1 MNLALNVN
9 YELLHFKRGKAV
21 ENTMEQCSIS
31 TCDCHIFYADSNFV
45 MLKNWLILRN
55 PITIAGSL
63 QLWHTWSLQMVKLWF
78 QLFATHLL
86 LGTIFECTGWVKMG
100 EARERGY
107 QKKQCYVN
115 AGIIQPLIVAHSENW
130 HWVTPSC
137 LIQSNV
143 AKWTLLDLF

>member
-1 MNLALNVN
+1 MNPTVN
-9 YELLHFKRGKAV
+9 GSYELQHIKRGNA
-21 ENTMEQCSIS
+21 TEQCSIS
-31 TCDCHIFYADSNFV
+31 TCDCHISYADSNFV
-45 MLKNWLILRN
+45 TLKNWLILRN
-55 PITIAGSL
+55 PVTIARQFTVG
-63 QLWHTWSLQMVKLWF
+63 WHHTWSRQMVKLWF
-78 QLFATHLL
+78 QFFATNPL

-115 AGIIQPLIVAHSENW
+115 GSIQPPIVAHSENW

-143 AKWTLLDLF
+143 VKWILLDVL